1 MKSPGF
7 ETQTRFLISGII
19 NTLIGTLAIL
29 LFQLLLGNPYLAN
42 IFGYIFGGAVGYII
56 HTWYTFKARFSKRNF
71 MGYTLIWL
79 TGVGFNLMLL
89 KFLIVYVHPL
99 VAQCV
104 AVGFYAV
111 YSYCL
116 QKYLVHSKALQ
127 R

>member
-7 ETQTRFLISGII
+7 ETQKRFLISGII
-19 NTLIGTLAIL
+19 NTFIGTLAIL
-29 LFQLLLGNPYLAN
+29 LFQLFLGNPYFAN
-42 IFGYIFGGAVGYII
+42 ILGYIFGGAVGYFT
-56 HTWYTFKARFSKRNF
+56 HTGYTFKARFSKRNF

-89 KFLIVYVHPL
+89 KYLIVYVHPV

-104 AVGFYAV
+104 AVGFFIS
-111 YSYCL
+111 YSYFL
-116 QKYLVHSKALQ
+116 QAKIVY

>member
-1 MKSPGF
+1 MKSPRF
-7 ETQTRFLISGII
+7 ETQKRFLISGII

-29 LFQLLLGNPYLAN
+29 FFQLLLGNPYFAN
-42 IFGYIFGGAVGYII
+42 ILGYIFGGVVGYFT
-56 HTWYTFKARFSKRNF
+56 HTGYTFKARFSKRNF

-79 TGVGFNLMLL
+79 TGVGFNLLLL

-104 AVGFYAV
+104 AVGFFIS
-111 YSYCL
+111 YSYYL
-116 QKYLVHSKALQ
+116 QAKIVY